1 MVNKQIPLTHVEP
14 LRIVSK
20 KCPYHHQIGHASTMQ
35 GQNTFEYADVLIS
48 ESHVIFL
55 LVVCLACNRKDHPST
70 NKSGPTTSPLNSL
83 ISQFQPAHNLPIH
96 LTYTKHRSWQ
106 RCPGTWWPPGPETH
120 AFHLHLNISGQFL
133 EVQSQANCLYSGA
146 REVLHSFLTRAC
158 LQPHFWLFSVT
169 KQLTEEDLRCQCLW
183 LPLPLCCPNA

>member
-35 GQNTFEYADVLIS
+35 GQHTFEYADVLIS

-83 ISQFQPAHNLPIH
+83 ISQVPAGAYSPYPLDLHQASL
-96 LTYTKHRSWQ
+96 LTKVPWDLVTTWPRNTCISPSPEYIRSVF
-106 RCPGTWWPPGPETH
+106 GSAITSKL
-120 AFHLHLNISGQFL
+120 FI
-133 EVQSQANCLYSGA
+133 
-146 REVLHSFLTRAC
+146 
-158 LQPHFWLFSVT
+158 FWS
-169 KQLTEEDLRCQCLW
+169 
-183 LPLPLCCPNA
+183 